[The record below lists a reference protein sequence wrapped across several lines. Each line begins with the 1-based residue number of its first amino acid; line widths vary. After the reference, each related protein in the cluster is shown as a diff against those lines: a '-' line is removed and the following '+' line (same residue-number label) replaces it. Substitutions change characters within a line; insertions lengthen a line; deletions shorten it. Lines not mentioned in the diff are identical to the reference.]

1 MAGSAAKTD
10 RQSCPWELVVMR
22 YFQTVVTARLGVAA
36 AATFL
41 ALAAPASASTI
52 DIEVDPSFDDDAA
65 VYRAAPGEANQLTI
79 GADPA
84 GAFTF
89 QDPGAT
95 AVASQA
101 PCTSGGQPATFAT
114 CRQRHVRGDRGKPRR
129 RRRHS
134 VLRSL
139 RPIHPADPQ
148 RRGQSAS
155 KSIRASTMTRRSIA
169 PLPAKPTS

>member
-89 QDPGAT
+89 QDPGAA
-95 AVASQA
+95 AVTPQA
-101 PCTSGGQPATFAT
+101 PCMSGGQPATFAT
-114 CRQRHVRGDRGKPRR
+114 CPNGTFVGIVANLGDGDDTASSGA
-129 RRRHS
+129 S
-134 VLRSL
+134 VLSIPLILNGEDGRDRLLGSGA
-139 RPIHPADPQ
+139 AD
-148 RRGQSAS
+148 
-155 KSIRASTMTRRSIA
+155 
-169 PLPAKPTS
+169 L